1 MRHFPCRKEVLLSND
16 FFDLRFITV
25 VVKVNDFLVL
35 CFLAG
40 KLINLRFDWKVVS
53 FIFKRCTSLIFIEG
67 LHR

>member
-40 KLINLRFDWKVVS
+40 KVD
-53 FIFKRCTSLIFIEG
+53 
-67 LHR
+67 